1 MLFELSQSILNSS
14 KNKTIETFRNLVKN
28 GKTPHN
34 IIIDLI
40 KHFRN
45 IILVKSIKK
54 ELTTLNDVEYKR
66 YLEHSNKFEMDEL
79 IFILENLLDVEDKMK
94 KSDMQNALAELLII
108 KICSFKKEKSE
119 MEKRI
124 ETLENIIKS
133 GNLKVEVIEKEE
145 ISNEEEGENIETV
158 ENTGDIKNIESETE
172 NEDTENT
179 EDIENTKDVEQPTEN
194 NDEIYEKIDLTPFK
208 DVLKTTIFKKTVSK
222 LFDESVKEIY
232 FFPKENWMKIILSL

>member
-1 MLFELSQSILNSS
+1 
-14 KNKTIETFRNLVKN
+14 
-28 GKTPHN
+28 
-34 IIIDLI
+34 
-40 KHFRN
+40 
-45 IILVKSIKK
+45 
-54 ELTTLNDVEYKR
+54 
-66 YLEHSNKFEMDEL
+66 
-79 IFILENLLDVEDKMK
+79 
-94 KSDMQNALAELLII
+94 MQNALAELLII

-133 GNLKVEVIEKEE
+133 GNLKVEVIEKED
-145 ISNEEEGENIETV
+145 ISNEEKEGENVETV

-232 FFPKENWMKIILSL
+232 FFPKRKFLTHRL